1 MKDFEPSWQVLHLLA
16 AMSDEQGL
24 VRAAQRIGMSQSAA
38 SHAIAKLQRTLGAAL
53 VSRDRGGLRLSE
65 AGMRLMPHVNQAL
78 RSLDAMREEISQL
91 AGVQNGVLRIAAV
104 PSLAGSWVPRIVRKF
119 HTRFPGVEVSLFEG
133 TDNEVADWVVTR
145 VAHAGFAALPVKGLA
160 TTEVTRDEWMAVLP
174 KSDEA
179 LRVSLKTLAKRKFL
193 LSGGGCEAH
202 ICRLFNEAGLD
213 LPESRLLIKQMS
225 TIEAMVSE
233 GLGVS
238 LVPATA
244 LAGSKKVRLVSLTPR
259 RYRSIGLLLPTEL
272 KHSAMV
278 TAWTVCVREH
288 FVLTRTK

>member
-1 MKDFEPSWQVLHLLA
+1 MKDFEPSWQALHLLA
-16 AMSDEQGL
+16 AMSEEQGL
-24 VRAAQRIGMSQSAA
+24 VRAAQRVARSQCAA
-38 SHAIAKLQRTLGAAL
+38 SHAIAKLERTLGVAL
-53 VSRDRGGLRLSE
+53 VSRDRNGLRLSE

-78 RSLDAMREEISQL
+78 RSLDAMREEVSQL
-91 AGVQNGVLRIAAV
+91 AGVQSGALRIAAV
-104 PSLAGSWVPRIVRKF
+104 PSLASSWVPRLVREF

-133 TDNEVADWVVTR
+133 TDNEVVDWVVTR

-160 TTEVTRDEWMAVLP
+160 TTQVTRDEWMAVMP

-179 LRVSLKTLAKRKFL
+179 LRVTLKALARRKFL
-193 LSGGGCEAH
+193 LSGGGCEEH

-213 LPESRLLIKQMS
+213 LPASRLLIKQMS

-244 LAGSKKVRLVSLTPR
+244 LASSKKIRLVPLSPR
-259 RYRSIGLLLPTEL
+259 QYRSIGLLLPTEGAR
-272 KHSAMV
+272 SAIV
-278 TAWTVCVREH
+278 TSWTACVREH
-288 FVLTRTK
+288 FAVSK